1 MNKIAII
8 DAHQD
13 LFWAMHHKDERIRS
27 QTNIEMIKRNLKIVH
42 LSIFLDNSEVEG
54 ASQKQLKEAT
64 LRQLHWYKD
73 LIENDSKL
81 FLIESKCSLETL
93 NQRHDLTGVVL
104 HFEGAESV
112 DSQHFVDQLFELGV
126 RSIGLVWN
134 RKNLLASPAK
144 FDDGDG
150 LTPLGK
156 QVVMRMIHHGMIID
170 VAHLNESGVY
180 DVSEIC
186 EHENV
191 PFINSHAN
199 CKSVCEHVRNASIE
213 QLHMIKKSG
222 GVIGLSA
229 ISAFCSSNQPVTLE
243 DWMKHVQYLKKHIGI
258 THIGLGSDFGG
269 ILTDS
274 LSEPIVNFGK
284 TDDFPNLVEML
295 QSELNDVS
303 VEQILWHNWHNIYR
317 RVLR

>member
-13 LFWAMHHKDERIRS
+13 LFWATHHKDERVRS

-42 LSIFLDNSEVEG
+42 LSIFLDDSEVEG

-64 LRQLHWYKD
+64 LRQLHWYRE
-73 LIENDSKL
+73 LIENDRQLMLVEHANDVKA
-81 FLIESKCSLETL
+81 LISWK
-93 NQRHDLTGVVL
+93 DKVGVIL

-112 DSQHFVDQLFELGV
+112 DSPHFVEQLFKLGV

-144 FDDGDG
+144 NDDGEG
-150 LTPLGK
+150 LSRLGHDVIYK
-156 QVVMRMIHHGMIID
+156 MIDLGIIID

-180 DVSEIC
+180 DVYEIC
-186 EHENV
+186 KASHI

-199 CKSVCEHVRNASIE
+199 CKGRCDHVRNVTDE
-213 QLHMIKKSG
+213 QLHMIKEVN
-222 GVIGLSA
+222 GVIGLTA
-229 ISAFCSSNQPVTLE
+229 ISTFASKNKPVE
-243 DWMKHVQYLKKHIGI
+243 IESVIDHIKYAVEKMGISHVA
-258 THIGLGSDFGG
+258 LGTDFGG
-269 ILTDS
+269 ILADS
-274 LSEPIVNFGK
+274 IERFACL
-284 TDDFPNLVEML
+284 DDLPHFARQL
-295 QSELNDVS
+295 QDHFNEAQT
-303 VEQILWHNWHNIYR
+303 EQILWHNWRNLYR